1 MLRVAHSCVYVTLC
15 LYLETRQMSIFL
27 YLHCVG
33 AMIALSTAAFIHRG
47 KCQEVIKSNVSF
59 VNGFKTV
66 YKEILYVGN
75 ISVNS
80 I

>member
-1 MLRVAHSCVYVTLC
+1 
-15 LYLETRQMSIFL
+15 MSIFL

-66 YKEILYVGN
+66 YKEILYR
-75 ISVNS
+75 IL
-80 I
+80 